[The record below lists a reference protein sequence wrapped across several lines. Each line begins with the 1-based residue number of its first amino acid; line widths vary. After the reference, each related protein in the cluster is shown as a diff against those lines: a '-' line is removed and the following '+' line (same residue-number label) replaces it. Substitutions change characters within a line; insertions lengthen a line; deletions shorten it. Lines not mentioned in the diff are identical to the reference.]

1 MPEMQLLPT
10 ATALYGEYLSG
21 ANRSEL
27 VAILSA
33 AALELECR
41 HVTPNTVS
49 RTMETIHQL
58 TNDASD
64 DDILTLAIAA
74 AIRLRLPNLKAVDR
88 LMPAALTIAA

>member
-1 MPEMQLLPT
+1 MQLLPT
-10 ATALYGEYLSG
+10 ATALYGENLSG
-21 ANRSEL
+21 SNRSEL

-49 RTMETIHQL
+49 RTMETIHQIM
-58 TNDASD
+58 TEASD

-74 AIRLRLPNLKAVDR
+74 GIKLRLPHLQAVDL

>member
-1 MPEMQLLPT
+1 MQLIPT

-21 ANRSEL
+21 ANRQEL

-74 AIRLRLPNLKAVDR
+74 GIKLRLPHLQAVDL

>member
-1 MPEMQLLPT
+1 MQLLST

-33 AALELECR
+33 ALELECR
-41 HVTPNTVS
+41 HVTPNTTS

-58 TNDASD
+58 TSDASD

-74 AIRLRLPNLKAVDR
+74 GIKLRLPHLQAVDL
-88 LMPAALTIAA
+88 LMPASIAA

>member
-1 MPEMQLLPT
+1 MQLLPT
-10 ATALYGEYLSG
+10 ATALYGEHLSG

-41 HVTPNTVS
+41 HVTPNTTS
-49 RTMETIHQL
+49 RIMETIHQL
-58 TNDASD
+58 TSDASD

-74 AIRLRLPNLKAVDR
+74 GIKLRLPHLQAVDL
-88 LMPAALTIAA
+88 LMPA

>member
-1 MPEMQLLPT
+1 MQLLPT

-58 TNDASD
+58 TSEAAD

-74 AIRLRLPNLKAVDR
+74 GIRLRLPHLKCGEFG
-88 LMPAALTIAA
+88 MPAAMKIAA

>member
-1 MPEMQLLPT
+1 MQLLKT
-10 ATALYGEYLSG
+10 TTGLYGDKLSG

-41 HVTPNTVS
+41 HVSANTVN
-49 RTMETIHQL
+49 RAMEAVHQAM
-58 TNDASD
+58 TEASD

-74 AIRLRLPNLKAVDR
+74 GIKLRLPHLQCVDL